1 MDLCEFNTESYGKP
15 RHFWEQAK
23 GYAVTRLLGDRN
35 WQRALEIGCGDCAML
50 RELANRHPGCQ
61 FYGVDTA
68 FTPELIAF
76 FTTRPD
82 FPRNIT
88 LSAEIPAGMT
98 FDALFL
104 FDVLEHIEDEKTFLR
119 RILDL
124 LTAGATVAVTVPAWQ
139 SLFSEHDRFLH
150 HFRRYRRGQLV
161 KVLTATGLEVKDS
174 GHLFTS
180 LLPFRVAQK
189 WLQNKPESDATPKLQ
204 QTGHL
209 NPLWAAI
216 LKTDVALGLMLHQ
229 LKLNLP
235 GLSCFAICRK
245 P

>member
-1 MDLCEFNTESYGKP
+1 MDLCEFDAESYGKP

-23 GYAVTRLLGDRN
+23 RYAVTRLLGDHD

-50 RELANRHPGCQ
+50 TELARRHPECR
-61 FYGVDTA
+61 FYGADTA
-68 FTPELIAF
+68 FTPKLIEF

-88 LSAEIPAGMT
+88 LSVEVPAGMT

-104 FDVLEHIEDEKTFLR
+104 FDVLEHIEDEKTFLGQM
-119 RILDL
+119 LGL
-124 LTAGATVAVTVPAWQ
+124 LTPGATVAVTVPAWQ
-139 SLFSEHDRFLH
+139 SLFSEHDRFLQ

-161 KVLTATGLEVKDS
+161 KVLTASGLQVTDS
-174 GHLFTS
+174 GYLFSS
-180 LLPFRVAQK
+180 LLPFRLMQK
-189 WLQNKPESDATPKLQ
+189 WLGGKPKNGATPQLQ
-204 QTGHL
+204 QTGPL
-209 NPLWAAI
+209 NPVWAAI
-216 LKTDVALGLMLHQ
+216 LKTDVASGLLLHQ